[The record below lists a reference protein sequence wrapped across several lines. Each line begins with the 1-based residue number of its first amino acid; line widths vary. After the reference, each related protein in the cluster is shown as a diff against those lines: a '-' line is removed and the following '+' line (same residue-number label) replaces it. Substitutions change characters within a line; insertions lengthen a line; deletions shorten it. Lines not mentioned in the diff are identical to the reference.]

1 MSDGIV
7 DDQLQALPHSR
18 RVVEPPRGFTLIEL
32 LVVIAIIAILA
43 GLLLPALSRAKE
55 KARSVACLNHLKQLQ
70 LCYQLYAVDFAGALP
85 PNNFV
90 FEISSGGP
98 IDSAFDA
105 AITWCSG
112 DTRFDTTT
120 ENIESGLLFPYNES
134 PAIYHC
140 PSDPSRVQTPEG
152 EILPMKRTRSYNM
165 GQSINGVPLEPEGYI
180 LPPAFSKESDMTR
193 PAPSGVFVFIDTHE
207 QDISDSHFGI
217 PPPGWFPY
225 LLRHETWWNLP
236 ANRHSQGANLS
247 FADGHVERW
256 RWKHPKQ
263 YERLAQEVDWANE
276 EADFRRLQDA
286 VKPEHRFP
294 FNQQ

>member
-1 MSDGIV
+1 MNVGPVTDHQRTI
-7 DDQLQALPHSR
+7 LPCGRSVAGR
-18 RVVEPPRGFTLIEL
+18 WGFTLIEL

-70 LCYQLYAVDFAGALP
+70 LCYQLYAVDHAGSLP

-98 IDSAFDA
+98 LDDAFDA
-105 AITWCSG
+105 AITWCAG
-112 DTRFDTTT
+112 DTRFDKTT
-120 ENIESGLLFPYNES
+120 ENIETGLLFPYNGS

-140 PSDPSRVQTPEG
+140 PSDPSRVQTLEG
-152 EILPMKRTRSYNM
+152 EMLPMKRTRSYSM

-180 LPPAFSKESDMTR
+180 LPPAFTKEAEMTR

-207 QDISDSHFGI
+207 KDISDSHFGI
-217 PPPGWFPY
+217 PPPGWYPY
-225 LLRHETWWNLP
+225 LLRQETWWNLP
-236 ANRHSQGANLS
+236 SNRHSQGANLS

-263 YERLAQEVDWANE
+263 YDHLAQEVDWDNE
-276 EADFRRLQDA
+276 GADFRRLQAA